1 MPYTRQTEKN
11 LQKLID
17 LNPATIAA
25 MHGSSYFGDGAQ
37 ALRELGEVMKEV
49 L

>member
-17 LNPATIAA
+17 LQPTTIAA
-25 MHGSSYFGDGAQ
+25 MHGSSYTGDGSK